1 MSSELESL
9 KELFFRYEDALLE
22 KSVLV
27 GVAPSS
33 MAGAQLSPE
42 FYDDDGEQH
51 IKVTVLLE
59 LTGDDSIDDDTSE
72 RVADT
77 TSDWLRDKGINQ
89 ELEALGLEP
98 EVMDWFTVEVTH
110 V

>member
-1 MSSELESL
+1 LLEAEAHEMSVEIEKL

-27 GVAPSS
+27 GVAPES

-42 FYDDDGEQH
+42 FYDDDGDQH

-59 LTGDDSIDDDTSE
+59 LTGDETLDEDA
-72 RVADT
+72 V
-77 TSDWLRDKGINQ
+77 
-89 ELEALGLEP
+89 EL
-98 EVMDWFTVEVTH
+98 V
-110 V
+110 